1 MKTTYDSTRAYIFD
15 TLPSGDN
22 PVTGNKFS
30 ANSFGLYGL
39 TGSIAWADKD
49 KNIAIVVLSNSAYAN
64 GVDKFRS
71 VSGQLLDTIMT
82 TLGHWYIIV

>member
-1 MKTTYDSTRAYIFD
+1 VKTTYNSTRAYIFD
-15 TLPSGDN
+15 TLPADDN
-22 PVTGNKFS
+22 PVTGTKFS

-49 KNIAIVVLSNSAYAN
+49 KNVTIVVLSNSAYAN

-71 VSGQLLDTIMT
+71 ISGQLLDIIMT
-82 TLGHWYIIV
+82 ILGY